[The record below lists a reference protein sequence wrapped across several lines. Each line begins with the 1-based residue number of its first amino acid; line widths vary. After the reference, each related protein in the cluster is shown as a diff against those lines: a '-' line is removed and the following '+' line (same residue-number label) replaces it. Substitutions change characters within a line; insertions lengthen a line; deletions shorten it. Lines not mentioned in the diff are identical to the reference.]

1 VLLTIGYHQLEGKRL
16 PLKKPLA
23 VLEQEGSGE
32 GLGYKVRSAK
42 HGAQQNAALRAVWHP
57 A

>member
-1 VLLTIGYHQLEGKRL
+1 MLLTIGYHQLEGKRL